1 MHLAKDFQFFS
12 QLEKPKIMIET
23 LEIPEW
29 MKKVDDD
36 IVILGSTCVFEVYS
50 SESMYKKIAPLLSF
64 FKVKNKNSLD

>member
-1 MHLAKDFQFFS
+1 
-12 QLEKPKIMIET
+12 MIET
-23 LEIPEW
+23 LEMPEW